1 MRRARALVWLLA
13 LAATSCGAPLLK
25 LPVGPGVPAPDA
37 VDLLA
42 TATATCRRVS
52 TITAEISVSGSVHD
66 SRVRGRL
73 LAGLAVPASLYM
85 EAPAPFGAPLFVLG
99 AREDDATLVLPRDKR
114 VLAHGRPDEVI
125 EAIAGV
131 PLGPSDLRAT
141 LTGCPTGAS
150 QDAPEARALGA
161 TWRVVGTAP
170 AQYLRRDGSG
180 PWRLVS
186 VVHPGADGWRV
197 DYTNFLSDLPRAIHL
212 VSTTK
217 GRFDLRME
225 LSQVD
230 VNVTLE
236 PSTFDVKIPADVRP
250 MTIDELRSGEP
261 LSR

>member
-1 MRRARALVWLLA
+1 MTRVRALVCLFA
-13 LAATSCGAPLLK
+13 LGATSCGAPLLK
-25 LPVGPGVPAPDA
+25 LPAGPGVPAPDGA
-37 VDLLA
+37 GLLD
-42 TATATCRRVS
+42 TATAACRRVS

-73 LAGLAVPASLYM
+73 LAGLAAPASLYM
-85 EAPAPFGAPLFVLG
+85 EATAPFGAPLFVLG
-99 AREDDATLVLPRDKR
+99 ARDDDATLVLPRDQR

-141 LTGCPTGAS
+141 LTGCPTGALPGV
-150 QDAPEARALGA
+150 AEARALGVN
-161 TWRVVGTAP
+161 WRVVGTSP
-170 AQYLRRDGSG
+170 AQYLRREGSG

-197 DYTNFLSDLPRAIHL
+197 DYTNFLGDLPRSLHL
-212 VSTTK
+212 VSTTR
-217 GRFDLRME
+217 GRFDLRMD
-225 LSQVD
+225 LSQVE
-230 VNVTLE
+230 VNVALE
-236 PSTFDVKIPADVRP
+236 PSTFDVKIPAGVRP

>member
-1 MRRARALVWLLA
+1 MTRARALACLLA

-25 LPVGPGVPAPDA
+25 LPAGPGVPATDA
-37 VDLLA
+37 AGLLDAA
-42 TATATCRRVS
+42 TSTCRRVS
-52 TITAEISVSGSVHD
+52 TLTAEILVSGSVHD

-73 LAGLAVPASLYM
+73 LAGLAAPASLYM

-99 AREDDATLVLPRDKR
+99 ARGDDATLVLPRDKR
-114 VLAHGRPDEVI
+114 VLSHGRPDDVI

-131 PLGPSDLRAT
+131 PLGPSDLRDT
-141 LTGCPTGAS
+141 LTGCPTGA
-150 QDAPEARALGA
+150 APDVGEARALGA
-161 TWRVVGTAP
+161 NWRVVGTAP
-170 AQYLRRDGSG
+170 ALYLRREGRD

-197 DYTNFLSDLPRAIHL
+197 DYTNFLSDLPRHIHL
-212 VSTTK
+212 VSTTR

-225 LSQVD
+225 LSQVEM
-230 VNVTLE
+230 NVTLE
-236 PSTFDVKIPADVRP
+236 PSTFDVKVPADMRP